1 MDIID
6 IEEFK
11 KLKKSL
17 KGSSTDTMIIMQV
30 ISVIDYM
37 ADMVMDQ
44 QKEINNLRSM
54 LNTLEDSMEED

>member
-1 MDIID
+1 MDIVD

-11 KLKKSL
+11 KLRKSL

-44 QKEINNLRSM
+44 QKEIDRLQSM
-54 LNTLEDSMEED
+54 LSSLEASIEED